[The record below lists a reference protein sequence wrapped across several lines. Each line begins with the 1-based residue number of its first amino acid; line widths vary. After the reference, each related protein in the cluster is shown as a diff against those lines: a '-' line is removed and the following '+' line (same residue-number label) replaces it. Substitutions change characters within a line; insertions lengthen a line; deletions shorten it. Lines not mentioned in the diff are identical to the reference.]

1 MPTRLP
7 RAGTRRSSAPGIGPT
22 CAISVPA
29 EWSTPWLLPAL
40 SGWDSSRRSSSWTST
55 SGSIAERPRC
65 RRRRC
70 GRWSSQAGGGGSIL
84 CSGRTAGSPSA
95 AYGHSRAECARGDD
109 SSGWRRMSLEENGC
123 AGLRLLASRD
133 PNDHPGE
140 LLVGGIDGDVVE
152 LEKDERR
159 SQRGPLI
166 AIDERVV
173 LRQVEEVRGGHL
185 EQRPMEQLA
194 SERGLRRRNAREEQ
208 PSIAHPERAAVR
220 LDLVSVDAEHLLEQE
235 EARLLHSASFL
246 KTAPWRRS
254 SLRRIAST
262 FAERFLS
269 AGGEMMMTR
278 PSVETST

>member
-29 EWSTPWLLPAL
+29 EWSTPWLPPAL

-55 SGSIAERPRC
+55 NGSIAERPRC

-70 GRWSSQAGGGGSIL
+70 GRWSSPGGRGDSIL

-95 AYGHSRAECARGDD
+95 ACALSRAECAPGDD
-109 SSGWRRMSLEENGC
+109 SSGGRCMALEEHRGG
-123 AGLRLLASRD
+123 GLRLLASRD

-159 SQRGPLI
+159 SQRGPLV
-166 AIDERVV
+166 AVDERVV
-173 LRQVEEVRGGHL
+173 LRQVEE
-185 EQRPMEQLA
+185 
-194 SERGLRRRNAREEQ
+194 
-208 PSIAHPERAAVR
+208 
-220 LDLVSVDAEHLLEQE
+220 
-235 EARLLHSASFL
+235 
-246 KTAPWRRS
+246 
-254 SLRRIAST
+254 
-262 FAERFLS
+262 
-269 AGGEMMMTR
+269 
-278 PSVETST
+278 